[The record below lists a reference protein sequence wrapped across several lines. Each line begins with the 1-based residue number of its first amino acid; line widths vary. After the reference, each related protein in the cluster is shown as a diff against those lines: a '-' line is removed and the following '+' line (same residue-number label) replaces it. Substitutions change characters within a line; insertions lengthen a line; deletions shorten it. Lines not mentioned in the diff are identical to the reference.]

1 MITKLNYKDRSIRS
15 FAIRKLTP
23 RECFRLMGVRD
34 ATIDIMQSDVATARQ
49 RMGYWLNDKQ
59 PDYTMAISASQQYKQ
74 AGNSIVVDVLAHIY
88 ESLWY
93 PKKNTRLRQTSI
105 FDILDPESVVPSEPP
120 VPYKGENVH
129 ILTTFS
135 GYDSQLMA
143 ADALRETHPDFSWD
157 CVGWCDIDRYAI
169 DMHNLVFPQ
178 YADKALGD
186 VTKIDW
192 HKVKQDLNG
201 EEVDLFTYSSPCQDI
216 SQAGKQMGLK
226 EGSGSRSSLLW
237 NVADAVEVLKPKYL
251 LQENVAALV
260 SEKFMP
266 DFQKWLKKLDSLG
279 YVNRWALVNAK
290 DHGVP
295 QNRLRVFCLSM
306 RRDVAFDYQFP
317 KSIPLEKKLEDVLED
332 EVSPN
337 YFLKDSA
344 VATFLKSNE
353 GSDACFC
360 TFGLEPTH
368 ENAMMI
374 KTYLQ
379 LLMADIDGWSMSEP
393 ELFVKIAG
401 HWGKFKNDWR
411 RVLSSIEGF
420 NELYEYNLARKK
432 DEPEREPGKALVA
445 EFHRKSLVYA
455 V

>member
-34 ATIDIMQSDVATARQ
+34 ATIDIMQSDVATAKE

-74 AGNSIVVDVLAHIY
+74 AGNSIVVDVLRDIY
-88 ESLWY
+88 ESLWF
-93 PKKNTRLRQTSI
+93 PKPNHELRQMSI
-105 FDILDPESVVPSEPP
+105 FDILDPIPDMPP
-120 VPYKGENVH
+120 QPYKGEKVN

-143 ADALRETHPDFSWD
+143 ADALRETHPEFSWQ
-157 CVGWCDIDRYAI
+157 CVGWSDIDKYACQ
-169 DMHNLVFPQ
+169 MHDLVFPQ

-192 HKVKQDLNG
+192 HAVKASLNG

-226 EGSGSRSSLLW
+226 EGSGSRSALLW
-237 NVADAVEVLKPKYL
+237 HVADAVEVLRPKYL

-260 SEKFMP
+260 SEKFID
-266 DFQKWLKKLDSLG
+266 DFQLWLKKLESLG
-279 YVNRWALVNAK
+279 YVNKWALINAK

-295 QNRLRVFCLSM
+295 QNRLRVFCVSM
-306 RRDVAFDYQFP
+306 RKDMAFDFRFP
-317 KSIPLEKKLEDVLED
+317 ESVPLNCTLEDKLED
-332 EVSPN
+332 EVAERF
-337 YFLKDSA
+337 FLKDDA
-344 VATFLKSNE
+344 VMKFLKTNDGDDSVFLRFDE
-353 GSDACFC
+353 P
-360 TFGLEPTH
+360 PTH
-368 ENAMMI
+368 EAAMFL

-379 LLMADIDGWSMSEP
+379 LLIADIDGWNLQP
-393 ELFVKIAG
+393 VPLFRKIALHRHNMG
-401 HWGKFKNDWR
+401 DEWAK
-411 RVLSSIEGF
+411 VLASVDGF
-420 NELYEYNLARKK
+420 GTLYAYNLARQK
-432 DEPEREPGKALVA
+432 DAPDMEPTPEMRAS
-445 EFHRKSLVYA
+445 FHEKTAKYNG
-455 V
+455 